1 MGTAAREQTF
11 SDTKQLSFLFSS
23 DLGQKPKNGFFR
35 ASDLAQQ
42 KYVPTELQLR
52 LFDFQ
57 DLQNAQTLSEIKRL
71 ASVTSSEYVRFLFLS
86 IVNHFACRAR
96 IKKYHN
102 SPTRFAPRTKHKFL
116 DRHFP
121 SFVAKRH
128 ELFDL
133 SVTLAN
139 MGKTRVGDVV
149 QLTHREVEE
158 LTASDPLVMQSLLDA
173 LGEADLSLGMKTPGW
188 SSPGG
193 LFHSRW

>member
-1 MGTAAREQTF
+1 MGATAREQAF
-11 SDTKQLSFLFSS
+11 SGTKQLSFLFSS
-23 DLGQKPKNGFFR
+23 DLGKKPKNGVSG
-35 ASDLAQQ
+35 ASDLAQH
-42 KYVPTELQLR
+42 KHIPTELQLR

-57 DLQNAQTLSEIKRL
+57 DLQNEQSFSEIKTL
-71 ASVTSSEYVRFLFLS
+71 VSAASTGYVHFLFLF
-86 IVNHFACRAR
+86 IVNYFACQAR
-96 IKKYHN
+96 IENDHN
-102 SPTRFAPRTKHKFL
+102 SPTRFAPRTKHRFL

-121 SFVAKRH
+121 SFVAKRN

-133 SVTLAN
+133 SVILAN

-149 QLTHREVEE
+149 QLTHQEVEE
-158 LTASDPLVMQSLLDA
+158 LVAGDPNIMESLLDA